1 LFIAAVV
8 RPPNCNLNIVSLSIM
23 KIKFATA
30 LLLSIATGTV
40 YGQDLPAVA
49 SQVSSPAALEA
60 VTAAVSLS
68 TQGNE
73 LTQNQWVRMTA
84 EGAIRGSVVS
94 ISKQAH
100 VAQQKVRVLL
110 TQSGQSVGEELTD
123 VDGDF
128 LIEGV
133 EAGVYS
139 LVVQAPN
146 QLAVYALTVL
156 DSEAGK
162 HLPEKIEIRTIDPA
176 SPRIAELIRGNTLPT
191 SFDIESVDMD
201 PIAAKRMFAD
211 TCEVAID
218 SKGGVSGRLSR
229 ANAQVDLS
237 KTLVYLTRDG
247 REVLRTRAA
256 SNGQYRFEGVVP
268 GTYGLVASG
277 PEGIAALG
285 FCAVAQPMASVNG
298 SKVRLVSQDVAVSP
312 APIVGGVPANALNV
326 ELASPD
332 CLVPM
337 GSIVTEDVMVE
348 ELACAPMMGC
358 GCGGAS
364 SGGGGGGGG
373 IGASG
378 GGNLGML
385 AAIGGLVAVG
395 LAAALD
401 DEEAPAV
408 VSTIQ

>member
-1 LFIAAVV
+1 
-8 RPPNCNLNIVSLSIM
+8 M
-23 KIKFATA
+23 KTKFATA
-30 LLLSIATGTV
+30 LLLSIVTGTV
-40 YGQDLPAVA
+40 YGQELPSVA
-49 SQVSSPAALEA
+49 SQVSLPAALEA
-60 VTAAVSLS
+60 VPAAISLS
-68 TQGNE
+68 TQGND

-84 EGAIRGSVVS
+84 EGAIRGSVIS
-94 ISKQAH
+94 IAKEAH
-100 VAQQKVRVLL
+100 LAQPKVRVSLV
-110 TQSGQSVGEELTD
+110 QAGQSVGEKQTD
-123 VDGDF
+123 VDGEF

-133 EAGVYS
+133 QPGVYS

-146 QLAVYALTVL
+146 QLAMYSLTVL
-156 DSEAGK
+156 ESEAGK
-162 HLPEKIEIRTIDPA
+162 HLPERIEIRTIDPA
-176 SPRIAELIRGNTLPT
+176 SSRIAELIRGNTLPK
-191 SFDIESVDMD
+191 SFEVESVESD
-201 PIAAKRMFAD
+201 PIAANRMFAD

-229 ANAQVDLS
+229 PDARVDLS

-247 REVLRTRAA
+247 REVLRTRA
-256 SNGQYRFEGVVP
+256 SSSGQYRFEGVVP
-268 GTYGLVASG
+268 GTYGFVASG

-285 FCAVAQPMASVNG
+285 FCAVSQPMASLAG
-298 SKVRLVSQDVAVSP
+298 AKVRLVSQDTVVAP
-312 APIVGGVPANALNV
+312 APVASGVPANALNV

-337 GSIVTEDVMVE
+337 QTLITEDVIAE

-358 GCGGAS
+358 GCGGAN

-395 LAAALD
+395 IAAALD
-401 DEEAPAV
+401 DESPAV

>member
-1 LFIAAVV
+1 
-8 RPPNCNLNIVSLSIM
+8 M
-23 KIKFATA
+23 KTKFATA
-30 LLLSIATGTV
+30 LLLSIVTGTV
-40 YGQDLPAVA
+40 YGQELPSVA
-49 SQVSSPAALEA
+49 SQVSLPAALEA
-60 VTAAVSLS
+60 VPAAISLS
-68 TQGNE
+68 TQGND

-84 EGAIRGSVVS
+84 EGAIRGSVIS
-94 ISKQAH
+94 ISH
-100 VAQQKVRVLL
+100 EVHLAQQKVRVSLV
-110 TQSGQSVGEELTD
+110 QAGQSVGEKQTD
-123 VDGDF
+123 VDGEF

-133 EAGVYS
+133 QPGVYS

-146 QLAVYALTVL
+146 QLAMYSLTVL
-156 DSEAGK
+156 ESEAGK
-162 HLPEKIEIRTIDPA
+162 HLPERIEIRTIDPA
-176 SPRIAELIRGNTLPT
+176 SSRIAELIRGNTLPK
-191 SFDIESVDMD
+191 SFEVESVESD
-201 PIAAKRMFAD
+201 PIAANRMFAD

-229 ANAQVDLS
+229 PDARVDLS

-247 REVLRTRAA
+247 REVLRTRA
-256 SNGQYRFEGVVP
+256 SSSGQYRFEGVVP
-268 GTYGLVASG
+268 GTYGFVASG

-285 FCAVAQPMASVNG
+285 FCAVSQPMASVAG
-298 SKVRLVSQDVAVSP
+298 AKVRLVSQDTAVAP
-312 APIVGGVPANALNV
+312 APVASGVPANALNV

-337 GSIVTEDVMVE
+337 QTLITEDVIAE

-358 GCGGAS
+358 GCGGAN

-395 LAAALD
+395 IAAALD
-401 DEEAPAV
+401 DESPAV

>member
-1 LFIAAVV
+1 
-8 RPPNCNLNIVSLSIM
+8 M
-23 KIKFATA
+23 KIKFASA
-30 LLLSIATGTV
+30 LLLSITTGTV

-49 SQVSSPAALEA
+49 SQVSLPAALEA
-60 VTAAVSLS
+60 VTAAVTLS
-68 TQGNE
+68 SQGNE

-94 ISKQAH
+94 ISNQTH

-110 TQSGQSVGEELTD
+110 VQSGQSVGEELTD

-133 EAGVYS
+133 EAGAYS

-156 DSEAGK
+156 DSDTGK
-162 HLPEKIEIRTIDPA
+162 HLPERIEIRTIDPA

-191 SFDIESVDMD
+191 SFDSESVEMD

-285 FCAVAQPMASVNG
+285 FCAVAQPMASLNG
-298 SKVRLVSQDVAVSP
+298 SKVRLVSQDAAAP
-312 APIVGGVPANALNV
+312 APVVSGVPANALNV

-337 GSIVTEDVMVE
+337 GSMITEDVIAE

-358 GCGGAS
+358 GCGGAT

-401 DEEAPAV
+401 DDEAPAV